1 MGIIAA
7 MGSSSPR
14 PSKLVLTY
22 VDSLRTDM
30 LREAVAAGR
39 APTFGALLE
48 RGVLVP
54 DCVSSFPT
62 R

>member
-1 MGIIAA
+1 MPAK
-7 MGSSSPR
+7 
-14 PSKLVLTY
+14 KLVLTY

-30 LREAVAAGR
+30 LERAVAEQR

-54 DCVSSFPT
+54 DCVSSSP